1 MTFAQTW
8 LRQALGAAGASLLAP
23 LAILLAAGILAAG
36 GGLGGLSELGQISS
50 GPTLPASDLD
60 AGVPSIADA
69 DIVGA
74 DLDAAGGG
82 GEPGVPSAT
91 GGEGADGFTGAPG
104 GTAPLPSPLADVPA
118 TPVGGG
124 GGGGVNEAPPAPT
137 LESPATAPGGP
148 AGEIVETTRGLQMV
162 VPEPIRPVT
171 DDLINLLLGPAQP

>member
-82 GEPGVPSAT
+82 GQPG
-91 GGEGADGFTGAPG
+91 GGGADGFTGALG
-104 GTAPLPSPLADVPA
+104 RTGPLPSPLADVPA